1 MEAEKIILEESLG
14 DRMGG
19 RGQGGDGIGEGR
31 EGKILNSAL
40 GSWRMHGARLFAEG
54 WRRVRVC

>member
-1 MEAEKIILEESLG
+1 MTGSGGG
-14 DRMGG
+14 DREGAGSGKGG
-19 RGQGGDGIGEGR
+19 